1 MIVPIVSKKSLSMIE
16 NVTRT
21 AVSTPSRTTKL
32 KSTRPNV
39 EKSGAC
45 TIAWGSRAAPGVGNA
60 WPPAKTSLSTIAI
73 TVVPRMP
80 RSRAPR
86 VRRAMSHAVRKNPT
100 RKTTIGSPF
109 SVPRPTGSGPAAG
122 FTTNPAVKKPMK
134 AMKRPMPT
142 LMARLSPMGTAS
154 ITASRKR
161 VSTSSVM
168 TSPSSST
175 TVIACGHESPRPA
188 TSSKATT
195 ALSPM
200 PAASASG

>member
-21 AVSTPSRTTKL
+21 AVSTPSLTTKL

-109 SVPRPTGSGPAAG
+109 SVPRPTGSGPADHGVHEDDVGHHHEGRDARADLGPEIRIARGEAEVAG
-122 FTTNPAVKKPMK
+122 EERGHAGPQF
-134 AMKRPMPT
+134 
-142 LMARLSPMGTAS
+142 
-154 ITASRKR
+154 
-161 VSTSSVM
+161 TSS
-168 TSPSSST
+168 
-175 TVIACGHESPRPA
+175 EE
-188 TSSKATT
+188 
-195 ALSPM
+195 LSVFWLRLEGG
-200 PAASASG
+200 AEADLRRFHLLGGVLAF